1 MIGFTEAQ
9 LMAWITPVFWP
20 FLRTLA
26 LFSSAPVLSAR
37 SIPVRVRIA
46 LSFFIALCAQ
56 AGLPATG
63 AVSLNDPAAI
73 GVAVQQVIIGLSI
86 GLAARIVFAAVELA
100 GEVIG
105 LQMGLNFA
113 GFFDPATSAQS
124 STVGRFFGNT
134 TMLLFIVLNGHLL
147 LIQTVIAS
155 FEVFPIGQPPLAAL
169 GALKLHELGG
179 IMFAY
184 GLWIALPLIGILMFV
199 NAVLGVLSRVAPQMN
214 AFAIG
219 FPLTLSAGLIGL
231 AFTLPMLSH
240 PLSQLLNVVTQA
252 FVGGR

>member
-1 MIGFTEAQ
+1 MIGFSEAQ
-9 LMAWITPVFWP
+9 LMAWVTPVFWP
-20 FLRTLA
+20 FLRVLA

-37 SIPVRVRIA
+37 SIPIRVRIA

-56 AGLPATG
+56 AGLPATSN
-63 AVSLNDPAAI
+63 VSLNDPAAI
-73 GVAVQQVIIGLSI
+73 GVAIQQVGIGLAI
-86 GLAARIVFAAVELA
+86 GLAARIVFAAVEMA

-155 FEVFPIGQPPLAAL
+155 FEVFPVGQPPLVAL
-169 GALKLHELGG
+169 NTFKLHELGS

-184 GLWIALPLIGILMFV
+184 GLWIALPMIGILMFV

-219 FPLTLSAGLIGL
+219 FPLTLSAGLVGL

-240 PLSQLLNVVTQA
+240 PLTQLLTVVTEV
-252 FVGGR
+252 FTGGR